1 MLKKMYET
9 HHHDFTRRY
18 VPPEKEREQYKASLT
33 MALSNLRALNQRYVK
48 ACITPPSDL
57 LDMMVLYER
66 WTGSRPSSA
75 QSNKSL
81 NEGGGRKRKQTS

>member
-33 MALSNLRALNQRYVK
+33 MALSNLRALKQRYVK
-48 ACITPPSDL
+48 ACITPPLRSFRHDNF
-57 LDMMVLYER
+57 V
-66 WTGSRPSSA
+66 
-75 QSNKSL
+75 
-81 NEGGGRKRKQTS
+81 